1 MNNNLN
7 LKYEIG
13 EDLGLENWRISIT
26 RFNGFTFE
34 IKNFDY
40 GFRDGEQYDKL
51 NQSYYLKRAEPWY
64 LSILTRDKSKL
75 EEYKQIL
82 LKAYIE
88 VVNEYIRKQ
97 RIEILNINN
106 DIELCEKMLNS
117 DLFKQINR
125 DEKLKKLGI

>member
-1 MNNNLN
+1 M
-7 LKYEIG
+7 
-13 EDLGLENWRISIT
+13 
-26 RFNGFTFE
+26 
-34 IKNFDY
+34 
-40 GFRDGEQYDKL
+40 
-51 NQSYYLKRAEPWY
+51 KRAEPWY